1 MIENQEHSEVE
12 LGSDRSFGIVF
23 LVVFLLIGLYP
34 LINQAG
40 VRIWSLSIAGVF
52 LLIALVMPKLL
63 SPLNRI
69 WLKFGLL
76 LAKIVNPIVMFLI
89 YVTTIVPIGLL
100 LRLFGKDL
108 LLQKV
113 DSQAKSYWIE
123 RTPAGPTP
131 ESLNEQF

>member
-23 LVVFLLIGLYP
+23 FVVFLLIGLYP